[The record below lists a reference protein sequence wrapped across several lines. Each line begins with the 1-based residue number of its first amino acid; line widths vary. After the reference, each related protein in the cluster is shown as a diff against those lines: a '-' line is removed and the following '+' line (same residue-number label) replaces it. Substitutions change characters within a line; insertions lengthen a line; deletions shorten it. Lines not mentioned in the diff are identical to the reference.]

1 VSRFETLT
9 RLRDELDRLQHVP
22 LPLVSDGVPER
33 WKRVRLPALAPVLPA
48 LAPVRAG
55 GTNATLRAARRL
67 NRATGV
73 LATSVLLDSAVE
85 HYRGAFRNPA
95 MFVPLIVSALTL
107 GISVHGTADKRPAA
121 HRARQAVY
129 GTGAMT
135 GLLGTGFHI
144 YNVLKRPGAASW
156 QNLFYGAPL
165 GAPMAIL
172 LAGLLGSAAEAV
184 RDNPPHRARVLG
196 LPAGRLL
203 SVVSGLGLLGTTAE
217 AALLHFRGAFHDPAM
232 FAPVTIPPAGG
243 VLLLNAAYG
252 AKDRNRWLA
261 RWWLRLVA
269 GLGLAGVGF
278 HAWGVQRNMGGWRNW
293 RQNLL
298 NGPPIPAPP
307 SFAGLALAGLA
318 ALGLLDDHPDG

>member
-1 VSRFETLT
+1 MVSGQATLT
-9 RLRDELDRLQHVP
+9 RLRDELERLQHQP
-22 LPLVSDGVPER
+22 LPLAGEVGAKRREGVHHPT
-33 WKRVRLPALAPVLPA
+33 LAPVPA
-48 LAPVRAG
+48 RSHD
-55 GTNATLRAARRL
+55 ATLRAARRL

-73 LATSVLLDSAVE
+73 LATSVMLDSAVE
-85 HYRGAFRNPA
+85 HYRGSFRNPA

-107 GISVHGTADKRPAA
+107 GISAHGTADKRPVA
-121 HRARQAVY
+121 HRTRQAIY
-129 GTGAMT
+129 GVGAIT

-144 YNVLKRPGAASW
+144 YNVLKRPGTASW
-156 QNLFYGAPL
+156 QNLFYGAPV

-184 RDNPPHRARVLG
+184 RDNPPHRARVLAM
-196 LPAGRLL
+196 PAGRLL
-203 SVVSGLGLLGTTAE
+203 SAVTGLGLLGTTAE

-232 FAPVTIPPAGG
+232 LAPVTIPPTGG

-269 GLGLAGVGF
+269 WLGLAGVGF
-278 HAWGVQRNMGGWRNW
+278 HVWGVQRNMGGWRNW

-307 SFAGLALAGLA
+307 SFTGLALAGLA
-318 ALGLLDDHPDG
+318 ALALLDDHPDG

>member
-1 VSRFETLT
+1 MIVNRQAL
-9 RLRDELDRLQHVP
+9 LRDLREQLDALEDRVTRARAQV
-22 LPLVSDGVPER
+22 ER
-33 WKRVRLPALAPVLPA
+33 APVVAPSPA
-48 LAPVRAG
+48 TRGAVRFGRTRATPG
-55 GTNATLRAARRL
+55 ATLRAARRL

-73 LATSVLLDSAVE
+73 LATSVLLDSAME
-85 HYRGAFRNPA
+85 HYRGSFENPV
-95 MFVPLIVSALTL
+95 MVVPLAVSAATL
-107 GISVHGTADKRPAA
+107 GVSVHGTTDRRQSA
-121 HRARQAVY
+121 HLMRQAVY
-129 GTGAMT
+129 AAGALT

-144 YNVLKRPGAASW
+144 YNVLKRPGAAAW

-203 SVVSGLGLLGTTAE
+203 SAVSGVGILGTTAE

-232 FAPVTIPPAGG
+232 FAPVTIPPAGAA
-243 VLLLNAAYG
+243 LLLNAARG
-252 AKDRNRWLA
+252 AKHRDRWLA

-269 GLGLAGVGF
+269 WLGFVGSAF
-278 HAWGVQRNMGGWRNW
+278 HIWGVQRNMGGWRNW

-307 SFAGLALAGLA
+307 SFTGLALAGLA

>member
-1 VSRFETLT
+1 MSGQTTLT
-9 RLRDELDRLQHVP
+9 RLRGELDRLQRVP
-22 LPLVSDGVPER
+22 PPLADKIVSRRRER
-33 WKRVRLPALAPVLPA
+33 GRLPALAL
-48 LAPVRAG
+48 VRPRG
-55 GTNATLRAARRL
+55 GANATVRAARRL

-85 HYRGAFRNPA
+85 HYRGSFRNPA
-95 MFVPLIVSALTL
+95 MYVPLIVSALIL
-107 GISVHGTADKRPAA
+107 GISAHGTADKRPLA
-121 HRARQAVY
+121 HRARQAIY
-129 GTGAMT
+129 GAGAVT
-135 GLLGTGFHI
+135 GLLGTGFHV
-144 YNVLKRPGAASW
+144 YNVLKGPGAGSW
-156 QNLFYGAPL
+156 QNLFYGAPV

-196 LPAGRLL
+196 VPAGRLL
-203 SVVSGLGLLGTTAE
+203 SAVSGLGLLGTTVE
-217 AALLHFRGAFHDPAM
+217 AALLHFRGAYHDPAM
-232 FAPVTIPPAGG
+232 FAPVTIPPVGG
-243 VLLLNAAYG
+243 ALLLNAMYG

-269 GLGLAGVGF
+269 WLGLAGVGF
-278 HAWGVQRNMGGWRNW
+278 HVWGVQRNMGGWRNW
-293 RQNLL
+293 RQNVL

>member
-1 VSRFETLT
+1 MRRE
-9 RLRDELDRLQHVP
+9 RVP
-22 LPLVSDGVPER
+22 LP
-33 WKRVRLPALAPVLPA
+33 ALS
-48 LAPVRAG
+48 PVREARAG
-55 GTNATLRAARRL
+55 ATLRAARRL

-85 HYRGAFRNPA
+85 HYRGSFSNPA
-95 MFVPLIVSALTL
+95 MFVPLVVSALTL
-107 GISVHGTADKRPAA
+107 GVSAHGTADKRPAA
-121 HRARQAVY
+121 HRARQAIY
-129 GTGAMT
+129 GAGAIT

-144 YNVLKRPGAASW
+144 YNVLKRPGTAAW
-156 QNLFYGAPL
+156 QNLFYGAPV

-203 SVVSGLGLLGTTAE
+203 SAVSGLGLLGTTAE
-217 AALLHFRGAFHDPAM
+217 AALLHFRGAFHDPVM

-243 VLLLNAAYG
+243 ALLLNAAYG
-252 AKDRNRWLA
+252 AKARNRWLA
-261 RWWLRLVA
+261 RLWLRIVA
-269 GLGLAGVGF
+269 WLGLAGVGF
-278 HAWGVQRNMGGWRNW
+278 HVWGVQRNMGGWRNW
-293 RQNLL
+293 RQNVL